1 MNNKGTKY
9 GLVLTLL
16 ILVLVAGN
24 LFFGSV
30 SIPAEAIVRIL
41 TGGEVEKESWSF
53 IVWESRVPQA
63 LTALLCGAALA
74 GSGLMLQTA
83 FNNPL
88 AGPSILGINSGAS
101 LGVAMVMLLGGGSL
115 ATAGITLSG
124 FFSIVVGAFI
134 GSMVVMGIILFFSTL
149 IKSNVMLLITGI
161 MIGYITSS
169 AISLL
174 NFFATAEGVHSYMI
188 WGMGNFSGVSMEQM
202 PYFATFTLAGL
213 ILAILL
219 IKPLNALLL
228 GNRYAENLGVN
239 IKRTRNLLLIATG
252 ILTAVTTAFCGPVSF
267 IGLAVPHMARL
278 LLGTSN
284 HNSLLPVTLLTGSA
298 VALLCNLIC
307 ILPGESGIIPLNAVT
322 PVLGAPVIIY
332 VIINQRRIQYFN

>member
-53 IVWESRVPQA
+53 IVWEARVPQT

-134 GSMVVMGIILFFSTL
+134 GSMVVMGLILFFSTL

-188 WGMGNFSGVSMEQM
+188 WGMGNFSGVSREQM
-202 PYFATFTLAGL
+202 P
-213 ILAILL
+213 
-219 IKPLNALLL
+219 
-228 GNRYAENLGVN
+228 
-239 IKRTRNLLLIATG
+239 
-252 ILTAVTTAFCGPVSF
+252 
-267 IGLAVPHMARL
+267 
-278 LLGTSN
+278 
-284 HNSLLPVTLLTGSA
+284 
-298 VALLCNLIC
+298 
-307 ILPGESGIIPLNAVT
+307 
-322 PVLGAPVIIY
+322 
-332 VIINQRRIQYFN
+332 